1 MLPACIAQFFASSVS
16 LITSGLAS
24 AAPGRTTSPSKTL
37 HPDVLVGAISF
48 LLLRVGSGAHSLRAP
63 APIRCRDA
71 PFLASRSDFIP
82 ARKKMHPSRGTFRP
96 PAGGVPKPNNRAPA
110 LYQKGASHP
119 RARPPRDRA
128 KLPAP
133 SCAIHRRRSHGAPRA
148 QDLLGNRDQGAA
160 AAGAPPLVLRRRL
173 DPPQVPHRGVEGH
186 ADGGQHRRSSRGG
199 GLASPG
205 SDGLVCEI
213 GRAHV

>member
-24 AAPGRTTSPSKTL
+24 AAPGRRTSPRKTL

-63 APIRCRDA
+63 APTRCRDA
-71 PFLASRSDFIP
+71 PFLASQSDFIP

-128 KLPAP
+128 KLSAP
-133 SCAIHRRRSHGAPRA
+133 SLRHSPEEEPWSAASTEPTRKPRSRSGCSGSSPTGTSKTAGSAASTAPR
-148 QDLLGNRDQGAA
+148 G
-160 AAGAPPLVLRRRL
+160 
-173 DPPQVPHRGVEGH
+173 
-186 ADGGQHRRSSRGG
+186 
-199 GLASPG
+199 
-205 SDGLVCEI
+205 
-213 GRAHV
+213 GRA